1 MSRQDKLLESLASG
15 RRLCDDCLSEITEVK
30 PRQSVCQACNVLR
43 GKKLISRLTE
53 RCEACGR
60 MKIVNALVSKVRQF
74 PKIRA
79 NAIVASVASNTSSSS
94 KPWYWEGHV
103 QTEIVRYLKASNVS
117 IQSEANTAIR
127 EQGIDIE
134 AIDIDGLPLWVSVKG
149 FPEKSSNTQ
158 ARHWFAGA
166 LLDLALY
173 KDKNPTAKLALG
185 LPIGFATYESLVK
198 RAHSTLAFF
207 GCNIFWV
214 TERGKVTR
222 EVIGQG

>member
-1 MSRQDKLLESLASG
+1 MSRQDKLLESLASR
-15 RRLCDDCLSEITEVK
+15 RRLCDDCLSEISGVK
-30 PRQSVCQACNVLR
+30 PRQSVYQACNVMR
-43 GKKLISRLTE
+43 DQKLISRLTE
-53 RCEACGR
+53 RCEACNR
-60 MKIVNALVSKVRQF
+60 MKIVNALVSKARQL
-74 PKIRA
+74 PKIRTDT
-79 NAIVASVASNTSSSS
+79 IVSSVALAGSSTSSPS

-103 QTEIVRYLKASNVS
+103 QAEIVRFLMASNVT
-117 IQSEANTAIR
+117 IQSEANTATR

-173 KDKNPTAKLALG
+173 KDKNPTARLALG
-185 LPIGFATYESLVK
+185 LPSGFATYESLVK
-198 RAHSTLAFF
+198 RVRSTLAFF

-214 TERGKVTR
+214 TEHGKVTR
-222 EVIGQG
+222 EVI